1 MKKTRFIALALI
13 FALFA
18 TLFSGCSGKTIMK
31 IDGKSVPEGYYIYY
45 FIIGYQTLSNSG
57 SAFDEQTLAQYASEK
72 LMTYYA
78 TEKLAK
84 EYGIELAALD
94 RKAVLDSMN
103 EQIAS
108 MGGKSAYKQFL
119 SAMKLSN
126 NQYKQ
131 LLYNAYL
138 NTMMREYL
146 YNAETGIDI
155 PTREECKAL
164 FAENYCA
171 ATHILISTQNYTDQ
185 KDFDAAKVKAEEILA
200 RAKTGEDFVALAN
213 EFNED
218 PGQDNAIGY
227 VFPEGQMIA
236 AFEDAAFA
244 LEPGQISDLVQ
255 TKYGY
260 HIIRRNEITDDLY
273 SLYHDSFYENAKAYF
288 LQQRLS
294 EITESMDYTVLDA
307 INDID
312 MDAALN
318 LILSSAN
325 G

>member
-1 MKKTRFIALALI
+1 MKKTRFIALAL
-13 FALFA
+13 ALLLFA

-45 FIIGYQTLSNSG
+45 FIVGYQTLSNSG
-57 SAFDEQTLAQYASEK
+57 ASFDEETLAQYASEK

-94 RKAVLDSMN
+94 RKSVLDSLN
-103 EQIAS
+103 EQITQ

-131 LLYNAYL
+131 ILYNAYL
-138 NTMMREYL
+138 NSMMQEYL
-146 YNAETGIDI
+146 YNAETGIEV

-164 FAENYCA
+164 FTENYCA
-171 ATHILISTQNYTDQ
+171 ATHILISTQNYTEQ
-185 KDFDAAKVKAEEILA
+185 KDFDAAKAKAEEILA
-200 RAKTGEDFVALAN
+200 RAKAGEDFVALAN

-227 VFPEGQMIA
+227 IFPEGQMIA

-273 SLYHDSFYENAKAYF
+273 ALYHDSFYENAKAYF
-288 LQQRLS
+288 LQQRIS
-294 EITESMDYTVLDA
+294 EIANELDYTVLDA
-307 INDID
+307 MNDIN
-312 MDAALN
+312 MDDALN
-318 LILSSAN
+318 LLFSSAN